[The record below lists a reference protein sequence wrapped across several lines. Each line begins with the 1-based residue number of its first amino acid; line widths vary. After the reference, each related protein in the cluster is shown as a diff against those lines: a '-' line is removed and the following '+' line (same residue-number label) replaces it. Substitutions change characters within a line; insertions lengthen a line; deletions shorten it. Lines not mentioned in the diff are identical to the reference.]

1 MYSVRRTYKAKP
13 GQARQAALL
22 LRKIADI
29 YTESG
34 QRSECNVYYN
44 GGTVPCPKDE
54 LNRIYMHWSTEI
66 IDSPYREDNVFPDMG
81 GIYNEFRQLLDDS
94 DGPNSWIEFWEEV
107 K

>member
-1 MYSVRRTYKAKP
+1 MYSVRRTFKAKP

-22 LRKIADI
+22 LQKIADI
-29 YTESG
+29 YTDSG
-34 QRSECNVYYN
+34 QRSKCKVYFN

-81 GIYNEFRQLLDDS
+81 GIYSDFRHLLDDS
-94 DGPNSWIEFWEEV
+94 DGPNSWIEFWEEI